1 MVMRVRSDDGLS
13 LNADRAEV
21 ARLQLAPNVSVELMR
36 TSFQRQV
43 FPKHAHEYFTLGVG
57 LRGTGVLWFRGGNHV
72 RGRDDL
78 VVLRPDEVH
87 TGRPAPGSALLSYLA
102 VHVPES
108 VLAMCAE
115 AHGIRRGATANVASE
130 IIRDPA
136 ISAELFRVDAA
147 MRTSA
152 LTGIDGAAEDAVATA
167 LGLLIGRYTDAGR
180 AAATSCDEPRVVQ
193 VAREI
198 IDDCYAD
205 GARTSLGM
213 LSAMCG
219 VTPFHIVRQF
229 TRVVGLSPH
238 RYLVQV
244 RVRRACALLA
254 GGIQPSFVAAMTGF
268 ADQSHL
274 TMHFKRYVGTTPAS
288 YQRCLSPNA
297 RWLRAAANSG

>member
-1 MVMRVRSDDGLS
+1 MVMPVSLDDGL
-13 LNADRAEV
+13 NPRADRAEV

-36 TSFQRQV
+36 TSYQTQV
-43 FPKHAHEYFTLGVG
+43 FPKHAHDYFTLGVG
-57 LRGTGVLWFRGGNHV
+57 LRGTGVLWFRGSNHLRQ
-72 RGRDDL
+72 RGDL
-78 VVLRPDEVH
+78 VVIRPDEVH

-102 VHVPES
+102 VHVSES
-108 VLAMCAE
+108 VLALCAE
-115 AHGIRRGATANVASE
+115 AHGIAHGAIANVASE

-136 ISAELFRVDAA
+136 ISAELHRVDAV
-147 MRTSA
+147 MRTNGQ
-152 LTGIDGAAEDAVATA
+152 TGIDGAAEDAVASA
-167 LGLLIGRYTDAGR
+167 LGLLVGRYTDAGR
-180 AAATSCDEPRVVQ
+180 AGATACGEPRVVQ

-205 GARTSLGM
+205 GARTSLGV

-219 VTPFHIVRQF
+219 VTPFHVVRLF
-229 TRVVGLSPH
+229 TRIVGLSPH

-244 RVRRACALLA
+244 RVRRACELLA

-268 ADQSHL
+268 TDQSHL

-297 RWLRAAANSG
+297 RWRRAATHSG